1 MSPSLNL
8 DSDFDASAKSA
19 KTTLLLSPPS
29 LSSHPEKLQDVLQ
42 IHPRQTT
49 DLQMLDRLAS
59 GLVTTPSAKYDNVI
73 LLADAD
79 GSYTDSRRL
88 LANRRVLGDIVN
100 ALKPGGR
107 LQSQTGSLVDN
118 DDTLKK
124 ELVLAG
130 LIEDGTNGF
139 TKPDYGQE
147 AVPLR
152 LPGKKRNGKAAS
164 TDQAGQSNESG
175 IANGGT
181 NGEQKQPPAGVGFVD
196 FTEVYQSSGPGT
208 GQDSREEELID
219 EDELLDENDYGQQ
232 IIIPP
237 ECRPKA
243 GKRRRA
249 CKDCTC
255 GLAQKLEAE
264 DAARRANADK
274 ALNDL
279 KLKQNELT
287 EVDFTV
293 KGKVGSCGNCAL
305 GDAFRCDGCPY
316 IGLPPFKPG
325 EEVTLLNNDVQL

>member
-232 IIIPP
+232 IIIR
-237 ECRPKA
+237 E
-243 GKRRRA
+243 
-249 CKDCTC
+249 
-255 GLAQKLEAE
+255 
-264 DAARRANADK
+264 
-274 ALNDL
+274 
-279 KLKQNELT
+279 
-287 EVDFTV
+287 
-293 KGKVGSCGNCAL
+293 
-305 GDAFRCDGCPY
+305 
-316 IGLPPFKPG
+316 
-325 EEVTLLNNDVQL
+325 